1 MKNKTI
7 QKKMMSL
14 VAPLVFVGCAKNNS
28 QSIELA
34 SQSIKQSLGCEN
46 VKSLTYDSFYEL
58 LDQSKLTPNPEDLKT
73 ALHKQLADL
82 QASNNFSSDEK
93 KKLNLIVE
101 QMDQVVDLMLSESI
115 KNPHLS
121 WKEQIQKIIQYEME
135 DQSTRDL
142 VETHQALRSH
152 LDQVKQLS
160 SSLSLA
166 CETTEASPDS
176 PAPTTGSAG
185 STQGGSVNPTAES
198 SALVGVAQGLKRVI
212 STAYQS
218 CRVLDL
224 PALDKNAPSVVG
236 ITRLA
241 EKHPDGI
248 GAKRVISDLASVQKT
263 HYYIRGIATESSC
276 QPVRNN
282 PLIYDYGGEPAIS
295 KNTLNFFS
303 NAGTGTSVLGVD
315 CSAFVSSAIA
325 VSGLRYKPD
334 LPNKPIYTRQTS
346 SQFINAA
353 KSGFTCF
360 DNVSLTPNQSILP
373 GDIVAVVGHVVA
385 IDSIGQDPFGLNQV
399 KSVSECSK
407 LNYKNFDIVIAQS
420 SPSKNGIGINKFVVS
435 DYLDESTKMRDA
447 FVKMGTQA
455 CLAKFQNKTLQPLD
469 SAWGFIRHK
478 GTASCLATRVSM
490 VGESCTQSCF

>member
-1 MKNKTI
+1 
-7 QKKMMSL
+7 MSL
-14 VAPLVFVGCAKNNS
+14 VAPLVLVGCAKNNS

-34 SQSIKQSLGCEN
+34 SQTIKQSLGCEN

-58 LDQSKLTPNPEDLKT
+58 LDQSKSNPYPEDLKM
-73 ALHKQLADL
+73 AIHRQLADL
-82 QASNNFSSDEK
+82 QSSESLSSEEK
-93 KKLNLIVE
+93 KKMNLIAE
-101 QMDQVVDLMLSESI
+101 QMDLVVDLMLSESV
-115 KNPHLS
+115 KNPNLS

-135 DQSTRDL
+135 DQSSEDL
-142 VETHQALRSH
+142 VQTHQALKLH

-166 CETTEASPDS
+166 CETPQA
-176 PAPTTGSAG
+176 PADTSLPAAGSTGGAGSAG
-185 STQGGSVNPTAES
+185 SSDATPTTEATS
-198 SALVGVAQGLKRVI
+198 PVGVAQGLRRVI

-224 PALDKNAPSVVG
+224 PALDKNAPNVVG

-248 GAKRVISDLASVQKT
+248 GAKRIISDLASVQKT
-263 HYYIRGIATESSC
+263 HYYIRGLATESSC
-276 QPVRNN
+276 QPVRDN

-303 NAGTGTSVLGVD
+303 NAGTGTAVLGVD

-385 IDSIGQDPFGLNQV
+385 VDRIGQDPFGLNQL

-420 SPSKNGIGINKFVVS
+420 SPSKNGIGINKYVVS
-435 DYLDESTKMRDA
+435 DYLDESPKMRDA
-447 FVKMGTQA
+447 FVKMGVQA

-478 GTASCLATRVSM
+478 GTASCLATRVAM